1 MFPGMG
7 GRGGGLNPRKLNQM
21 MRQLGIEVED
31 IDDVEEV
38 VIRTADRE
46 IVFRDAAVS
55 KMIAQGQTTWQ
66 LTGTPEERPR
76 AGGGASSGGSGGSG
90 AAAAEPEGPL
100 FSEEDVK
107 LVAETARVPLDAARK
122 ALEECDGEP
131 AEAILKLTEDQ

>member
-7 GRGGGLNPRKLNQM
+7 GRGGMNPKKLNQM

-55 KMIAQGQTTWQ
+55 KMTAQGQVTWQ
-66 LTGTPEERPR
+66 LTGTPKERPR
-76 AGGGASSGGSGGSG
+76 ADAAAGTAP
-90 AAAAEPEGPL
+90 AAAAAPSGPT
-100 FSEEDVK
+100 FTDEDVA
-107 LVAETARVPLDAARK
+107 LVAQTAGVPAEKARK
-122 ALEECDGEP
+122 ALEECDGET
-131 AEAILKLTEDQ
+131 AEAIVKLTENQ